1 MVDLLVYGDTE
12 NSIGDRTLAG
22 DQALGAGIQI
32 PYTLVQI
39 FGDADALR
47 DRAQGGDDVFTQ
59 ERGNKIEL
67 FGDARLLAD
76 RSQGGDDTVKRF
88 DGADIFIFGDAEEMV
103 DRAQGGDDVLQ
114 AGYRSGARARSTTKV
129 YGDAETLKDRSEG
142 GDDVLIGHSYYFSA
156 SRLYGDGR
164 ALLDD
169 SKGGDDTII
178 SGGFGSPDDMWGDA
192 VCVSSKTHTG
202 ADTFKFNLDNGR
214 DIIHDFEIGK
224 DTLDF
229 SGFAPYGLDDFE
241 SLSSRII
248 HQADGTLII
257 LDFYGLA
264 RSSSVL
270 LVGVQNL
277 SESDIFFG

>member
-1 MVDLLVYGDTE
+1 MEEFLLYGDTE

-22 DQALGAGIQI
+22 DQALGASMPTQ
-32 PYTLVQI
+32 YTLVQI

-59 ERGNKIEL
+59 ARGNTIES

-76 RSQGGDDTVKRF
+76 RSQGGDDTVKIF
-88 DGADIFIFGDAEEMV
+88 DSRNIFVFGDAEEMV

-114 AGYRSGARARSTTKV
+114 AGYRSGVRGRSTSKV
-129 YGDAETLKDRSEG
+129 YGDAETLRDRSEG
-142 GDDVLIGHSYYFSA
+142 GDDVLIGFDYPFTD
-156 SRLYGDGR
+156 SRLYGDGK
-164 ALLDD
+164 ALLDK
-169 SKGGDDTII
+169 SKGGDDTLI
-178 SGGFGSPDDMWGDA
+178 SGERSRDDMWGDA
-192 VCVSSKTHTG
+192 VCVSSKAHTG
-202 ADTFKFNLDNGR
+202 ADTFKFNLNNGR

-241 SLSSRII
+241 SLSSRLI

-257 LDFYGLA
+257 LDYDGLA
-264 RSSSVL
+264 YSSSVL

-277 SESDIFFG
+277 SASDVIFG